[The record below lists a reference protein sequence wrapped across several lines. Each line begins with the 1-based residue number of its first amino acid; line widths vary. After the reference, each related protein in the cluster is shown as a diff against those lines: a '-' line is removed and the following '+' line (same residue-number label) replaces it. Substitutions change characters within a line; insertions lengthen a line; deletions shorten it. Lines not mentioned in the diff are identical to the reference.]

1 MTIQFKQILPIMLKE
16 LSITT
21 ASATIAALTAISGA
35 SAATINFSDFS
46 DTTGWTLNNSA
57 KVVNNGVQDVLRLT
71 DFFVQSGSAF
81 TTNTISLSNNAS
93 FSSAFQ
99 FQITNSLGDYNLN
112 KEDGAGADGLVFA
125 IQIKSNEAGGDGGG
139 IGYAGILNSLG
150 IEFDTWNNG
159 SIDGDNGNHV
169 GINLNGNMDSVVRQ
183 NLTPRLN
190 NGNIWSAWVDYN
202 GATNLLEVRL
212 SENNERPEDAFLSH
226 TVDLV
231 NVLEQTDAYIGFT
244 SGTGAAAGTHDI
256 LNLQFDD
263 SFSPIGVESEDVPE
277 PTTILALLAFGAIA
291 TSLKHNQK
299 EEV

>member
-1 MTIQFKQILPIMLKE
+1 MTIQFKQMLPTMLKE

-21 ASATIAALTAISGA
+21 ASATMAALTAISAA
-35 SAATINFSDFS
+35 SAASIDFRDFS

-57 KVVNNGVQDVLRLT
+57 KVVNNSVLRLT
-71 DFFVQSGSAF
+71 DNFSQSGSAF

-99 FQITNSLGDYNLN
+99 FQITNPLGDSDD
-112 KEDGAGADGLVFA
+112 DGQGADGLVFA
-125 IQIKSNEAGGDGGG
+125 IQTESNRAGGDGGG
-139 IGYAGILNSLG
+139 IGYKDIPKSLG
-150 IEFDTWNNG
+150 IEFDSWNNG

-169 GINLNGNMDSVVRQ
+169 GINLNGNMGSVVRQ
-183 NLTPRLN
+183 NITPRLN

-202 GATNLLEVRL
+202 GATNLLEVRI

-231 NVLEQTDAYIGFT
+231 VDILGQTDAYIGFT

-291 TSLKHNQK
+291 TSLKRNHK